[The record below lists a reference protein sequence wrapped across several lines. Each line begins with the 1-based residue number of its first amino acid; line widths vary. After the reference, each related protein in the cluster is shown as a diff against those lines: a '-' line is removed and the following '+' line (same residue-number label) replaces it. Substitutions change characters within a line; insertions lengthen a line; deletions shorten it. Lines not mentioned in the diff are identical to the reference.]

1 MSIIKTRK
9 IKLVHPDK
17 NCVEKAVRVLKESK
31 GVNKLNYAQD
41 KEILSI
47 NYNLEK
53 IMFKAIEE
61 TLHAQGI
68 QLNST
73 FFQRMQ
79 RNLIHF
85 TEQNELDNLHIQPTC
100 CSDPKL
106 PQ

>member
-1 MSIIKTRK
+1 MSFIKTRK
-9 IKLVHPDK
+9 IKFAHPSK
-17 NCVEKAVRVLKESK
+17 NLVEKAEHVLEKVE
-31 GVNKLNYAQD
+31 GINKLNYVQD

-61 TLHAQGI
+61 TLHTQGI
-68 QLNST
+68 QLDNA
-73 FFQRMQ
+73 FFQRIK
-79 RNLIHF
+79 RNMIRF

-106 PQ
+106 HH